1 MIVTSLFTLFILYIL
16 ACIANGP
23 DVKPVLN
30 RKIGTYLHKQANKF
44 YHVHYC
50 KPDYCSFVHNK
61 IENARRE
68 AIADITIINYDIE
81 LIRHTVKLDEEQ
93 VYILRNNLSNI
104 NLIEAVKDIC
114 SNGILHYIKRRIKFD
129 INENNPDSCI
139 YVTGSIICQKPFKL

>member
-1 MIVTSLFTLFILYIL
+1 MIVTSLFILFIIYTL

-23 DVKPVLN
+23 DVKPILN
-30 RKIGTYLHKQANKF
+30 RKIGTYLHKQADKF
-44 YHVHYC
+44 YHAHYC
-50 KPDYCSFVHNK
+50 RPDYCVFVHK
-61 IENARRE
+61 SIQSAKQK

-114 SNGILHYIKRRIKFD
+114 SDAILHSVKKRIRFD
-129 INENNPDSCI
+129 VSEDNPDSCI
-139 YVTGSIICQKPFKL
+139 YVTGSIICQKHLI